1 MKTRSEGHTSFPAF
15 AVIHLIVFR
24 TGERV
29 EHLQR
34 PKWGYGVVKEILKNG
49 KIRVWFIH
57 VGEKVLVLDKAK
69 LVPLRLTEG
78 KASNVPPVDPIILKS
93 KRSKRLEH
101 EVCHE
106 CRERKPVVWRYSKSN
121 RGPVNICSQCKGE
134 VVTRS
139 SGAIDAMDL
148 VKSSG
153 QFESNRRR
161 H

>member
-1 MKTRSEGHTSFPAF
+1 MIFKKGDEVENLTSPNWGPG
-15 AVIHLIVFR
+15 VFQENL
-24 TGERV
+24 G
-29 EHLQR
+29 
-34 PKWGYGVVKEILKNG
+34 NG
-49 KIRVWFIH
+49 KVRVWFSH
-57 VGEKVLVLDKAK
+57 GGDKNLVLDKAK
-69 LVPLRLTEG
+69 LVPLGSAKIQSST
-78 KASNVPPVDPIILKS
+78 KPPAEPIILKS
-93 KRSKRLEH
+93 KNGRRLER

-106 CRERKPVVWRYSKSN
+106 CRKWKPVVWHYSKSN

-139 SGAIDAMDL
+139 HGALDAMSL

>member
-1 MKTRSEGHTSFPAF
+1 M
-15 AVIHLIVFR
+15 VFR
-24 TGERV
+24 KGDRV

-34 PKWGYGVVKEILKNG
+34 RNWGPGVVREILENG
-49 KIRVWFIH
+49 RIRVWFIH
-57 VGEKVLVLDKAK
+57 VGEKVLVLDRAK
-69 LVPLRLTEG
+69 LVPLESTKVQGLNE
-78 KASNVPPVDPIILKS
+78 PPVDPIILKS
-93 KRSKRLEH
+93 QRSKRLEH

-148 VKSSG
+148 VRSSG